1 MNYGSNDSHH
11 GRHGGYTDGEYNYVL
26 DVGYKSQ
33 VSLLADFRQVNK
45 DYGVGA
51 PERTCHWEQN
61 NRSMSYTGS
70 KTYNSGMVLHMS
82 QNVPNGYFDSYYIK
96 IRRKAAAYVDK
107 ITVTYSDGKK
117 LEVEGSKIKELLGG
131 TSADSVQADKDGK
144 KYFRLNLLARDAA
157 GNPVASYGTGDD
169 PSDSYRHPMDDYEK
183 VVPTAPGTPL
193 FTVSKIEY
201 DIRINQHQYATGDN
215 RYISGAGNWTE
226 SDTAG
231 AALNI

>member
-1 MNYGSNDSHH
+1 M
-11 GRHGGYTDGEYNYVL
+11 T
-26 DVGYKSQ
+26 
-33 VSLLADFRQVNK
+33 
-45 DYGVGA
+45 GVQ
-51 PERTCHWEQN
+51 TCA
-61 NRSMSYTGS
+61 
-70 KTYNSGMVLHMS
+70 L
-82 QNVPNGYFDSYYIK
+82 PI
-96 IRRKAAAYVDK
+96 
-107 ITVTYSDGKK
+107 
-117 LEVEGSKIKELLGG
+117 
-131 TSADSVQADKDGK
+131 
-144 KYFRLNLLARDAA
+144 YFRLNLLARDAA

-231 AALNI
+231 AELNVPDYGTWFGVTNDNREDIVNNMALEVNGRMYTETSAGGINMFVDTAMEVGGTNSGNDRPGHVAMVRCDKPTNDHVKSGWSFQDYHSNGNYYTHTHDEAYMRHIRKIGRAHV